1 MHNLLRGKNSDELP
15 SHEQDACLQG
25 VHLLMQLT
33 QLLLFLSETCL
44 KSCHPTQAKKDAYKL

>member
-1 MHNLLRGKNSDELP
+1 MHNLLRGKNSHEP
-15 SHEQDACLQG
+15 SDQQDACLQG

-44 KSCHPTQAKKDAYKL
+44 KSCHPTQAKKDACKL